1 MPIKTPLVSVLVP
14 THNRKWL
21 LPRTLDSLVNQ
32 SYKNLEVIL
41 VNDAG
46 EDVQEVV
53 DFFHDDR
60 IKYYQNEKNLGLA
73 GTRNVALRNC
83 KGDYI
88 CLLDD
93 DDIYL
98 PYTLEFRM
106 YMMQQLNAE
115 IVYSRALLDHWE
127 KRDQGYVSIG
137 KTLYWDSV
145 FDPDLIL
152 IQNIAPCCCPLFS
165 RKAWEKSNYW
175 FDETMYTSEDQDF
188 WTALSRNCDF
198 HELKLID
205 CECSKRTDNTQMTG
219 SLNFAPNWI
228 KTFKRWRHTAKNL
241 EYVTNA
247 QNEILRRVGLKPED
261 YNL

>member
-1 MPIKTPLVSVLVP
+1 M
-14 THNRKWL
+14 
-21 LPRTLDSLVNQ
+21 DQ
-32 SYKNLEVIL
+32 SYKNLEIIL

-73 GTRNVALRNC
+73 GTRNVALKHC
-83 KGDYI
+83 TGDYI

-98 PYTLEFRM
+98 PYTIQFRL
-106 YMMQQLNAE
+106 YMMQQLDAE

-137 KTLYWDSV
+137 KSLYWDS
-145 FDPDLIL
+145 PYASDLIL

-175 FDETMYTSEDQDF
+175 FDETMSTTEDHDF
-188 WTALSRNCDF
+188 WTALSRNYDF

-219 SLNFAPNWI
+219 SLNFLPNWI
-228 KTFKRWRHTAKNL
+228 ITFKRWRHTAKDL

-247 QNEILRRVGLKPED
+247 QNEILRRVGVKPED